1 MHDIPGWSLRVVS
14 SASGIVVAESFDGRI
29 PDGSELLYEQGLAQG
44 YPYVI
49 NDQIAAGE
57 VRELQILRLGN
68 GLSMLVQSSEQYR
81 TGGNVQA
88 ASPAGAGGYGLT
100 DVDRSLEASVAVAL
114 DNGLVWW
121 EIFLV
126 VDGMDAG
133 AI

>member
-1 MHDIPGWSLRVVS
+1 
-14 SASGIVVAESFDGRI
+14 
-29 PDGSELLYEQGLAQG
+29 
-44 YPYVI
+44 
-49 NDQIAAGE
+49 
-57 VRELQILRLGN
+57 
-68 GLSMLVQSSEQYR
+68 MLVQSSEQYR

-88 ASPAGAGGYGLT
+88 ASSTGAGGYGLT